1 MRPSARLGEIG
12 TSDPKTTRM
21 PLTLLVILLAL
32 PITLTST
39 VCSTTDLKPAVVEL
53 ELRQGAFLSEEQAKA
68 QLQAYSRTYS
78 DLEGWMK
85 RAKKIRRGILMGA
98 VVLSCDV
105 VGWGDS
111 SQTTHDH
118 PQVLALQLWNSIR
131 AVDFLTSPLLYT
143 IATSSNA
150 P

>member
-1 MRPSARLGEIG
+1 
-12 TSDPKTTRM
+12 
-21 PLTLLVILLAL
+21 
-32 PITLTST
+32 
-39 VCSTTDLKPAVVEL
+39 
-53 ELRQGAFLSEEQAKA
+53 
-68 QLQAYSRTYS
+68 
-78 DLEGWMK
+78 
-85 RAKKIRRGILMGA
+85 
-98 VVLSCDV
+98 V

-111 SQTTHDH
+111 YQTTHDH